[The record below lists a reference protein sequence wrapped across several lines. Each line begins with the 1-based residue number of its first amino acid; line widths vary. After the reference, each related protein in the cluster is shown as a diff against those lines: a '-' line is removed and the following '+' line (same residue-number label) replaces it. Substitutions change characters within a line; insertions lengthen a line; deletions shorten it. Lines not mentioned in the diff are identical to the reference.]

1 MIFNAKAL
9 NVLRLIGFNI
19 IELPCKS
26 INLPSLREFYLDS
39 VILDDNFLRA
49 ICTTCSNLEVLYL
62 VGCHGFN
69 SLQVGEN
76 LPKLKKLKLEYS
88 YHQVQFVDISSTNLE
103 QITIYGNC
111 DYLKA
116 VEITASKALKTLYL
130 QRVPITQKILS
141 CLGNL
146 DKCELFFCHT
156 LKTLKIA
163 SFLLK
168 QLTVHQCPNLI
179 AVELDTPNLI
189 RFSYNCHSLP
199 TLQLKASASASL
211 EAKNCFV
218 SGTTDSDVT
227 KFLGNFNQSMVV
239 ELTCKS
245 DKALAIPKDMR
256 GNLLPPLYGTNR
268 VHVNIRSPLINC
280 SIVDILDSMLWISP
294 QLDTI
299 SYCKPDLKV
308 LMFIYEDEMPCCT
321 SQPWKCWRPKLK
333 QVKIQNITCMEQKQ
347 ELRNYLYA
355 NTDIPEII
363 EVPGPVFIDPTVFIH
378 RFVIG

>member
-19 IELPCKS
+19 IELPCKK
-26 INLPSLREFYLDS
+26 
-39 VILDDNFLRA
+39 
-49 ICTTCSNLEVLYL
+49 VLYL
-62 VGCHGFN
+62 VGCDGFN
-69 SLQVGEN
+69 RLQIGEN

-103 QITIYGNC
+103 QLTIYGNC
-111 DYLKA
+111 DYTS
-116 VEITASKALKTLYL
+116 VSY
-130 QRVPITQKILS
+130 
-141 CLGNL
+141 
-146 DKCELFFCHT
+146 FFCHT

-189 RFSYNCHSLP
+189 TFSYNCHSLP
-199 TLQLKASASASL
+199 TLQLSASL
-211 EAKNCFV
+211 EAKICFV
-218 SGTTDSDVT
+218 SATTDSDVT
-227 KFLGNFNQSMVV
+227 KFLGNFNHSMVV

-245 DKALAIPKDMR
+245 DKGLVLPKDMR
-256 GNLLPPLYGTNR
+256 GNLFPPLYGTNR

-294 QLDTI
+294 QLDTL

-308 LMFIYEDEMPCCT
+308 LMY
-321 SQPWKCWRPKLK
+321 K
-333 QVKIQNITCMEQKQ
+333 
-347 ELRNYLYA
+347 
-355 NTDIPEII
+355 
-363 EVPGPVFIDPTVFIH
+363 
-378 RFVIG
+378 